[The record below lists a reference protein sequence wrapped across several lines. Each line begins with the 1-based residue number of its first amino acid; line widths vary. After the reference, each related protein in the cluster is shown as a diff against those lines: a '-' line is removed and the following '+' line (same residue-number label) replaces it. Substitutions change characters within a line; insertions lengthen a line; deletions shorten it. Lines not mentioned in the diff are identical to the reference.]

1 MTENICRFLP
11 FNKQEHSIHTINFV
25 LETKPQVYTELK
37 YESVYKMYYVCN
49 GQGVLHTCGKISAL
63 EAGDI
68 FFTFPGYAFAIE
80 SKDGFAYM
88 YISFVGV
95 RGNLI
100 MESLKIGTNNFIFHN
115 AAKVREIWEKGISLN
130 TELSDLASEAVL
142 LYTFSFLGSINPPNK
157 VRNKQN
163 GIDFIKKYIDDHFT
177 EQDFSLES
185 ISRELSYNKKYISYI
200 FKKQFG
206 VGAIEYLNTI
216 RIQNA
221 CTMMEQGF
229 TSVSDIADK
238 CGYSDSQYFSKIFK
252 TKTGFSPTD
261 YIKELKQTRNRP

>member
-1 MTENICRFLP
+1 MTENICRFVP
-11 FNKQEHSIHTINFV
+11 FNRQEQSIHTINFV
-25 LETKPQVYTELK
+25 LETKPQMYSELRS
-37 YESVYKMYYVCN
+37 ESVYKMYYVCN
-49 GQGVLHTCGKISAL
+49 GQGALHTCGKISPL
-63 EAGDI
+63 KEGDI
-68 FFTFPGYAFAIE
+68 FFTFPGSAFAIE
-80 SKDGFAYM
+80 SKDEFAYM
-88 YISFVGV
+88 YIGFVGL

-115 AAKVREIWEKGISLN
+115 ANKVREIWENGISLN

-142 LYTFSFLGSINPPNK
+142 LYTFSFLGSINFPNK
-157 VRNKQN
+157 VRNKQS

-177 EQDFSLES
+177 EHDFSLES

-200 FKKQFG
+200 FKKRFG

-252 TKTGFSPTD
+252 AKMGLSPTN
-261 YIKELKQTRNRP
+261 YINELKHTRDKP